1 MKATAFLV
9 VKSNPATKL
18 INFLSLAVVTEKSY
32 GMQRLA
38 YHSPTTPQ
46 AFFRTIDECAEY
58 AERVLKSYGYEL
70 EIEYDNFVAY
80 TSLNILDVSKS
91 YNFEY
96 YIKSIDY

>member
-9 VKSNPATKL
+9 VKSNSATKT

-38 YHSPTTPQ
+38 YYSPSTPDS
-46 AFFRTIDECAEY
+46 FFKTIDECAEY